1 MHSHKIDAEEFNA
14 WQKEIISNLGIDANT
29 DKEQVLEALRRI
41 ILASSNLYSDIV
53 RVNDGM
59 KPLWRR
65 RK

>member
-1 MHSHKIDAEEFNA
+1 MHSHKIDAEEFND
-14 WQKEIISNLGIDANT
+14 WQKEIISNLGIDAST
-29 DKEQVLEALRRI
+29 DIEQVLEALRRI